1 MSFMLPVL
9 QCLQLLD
16 MLLLSQRFNVVW
28 SQISLHMMIFYSPA
42 ESNLG
47 SSLLMCSPM
56 SVYLGFFSF
65 FFFTFWDKAYCN
77 CCSEAPNTIYMLLH
91 LLNLDFRAT
100 SSLNNLRVEKN
111 GFEMIIYSKRN
122 YSSYYPKSGTCSL
135 CVYLSSKSN
144 AYQRNY
150 MKVIHLWTNIYK
162 NPWFCLITW
171 TLCKVK

>member
-28 SQISLHMMIFYSPA
+28 YQISLHMMIFYSPA

-47 SSLLMCSPM
+47 SSLLMCSPNFF
-56 SVYLGFFSF
+56 LFSF

-77 CCSEAPNTIYMLLH
+77 CCSEAPNTIYMLSH

-122 YSSYYPKSGTCSL
+122 YSSYYPKSGHVLFVCIYHQRQML
-135 CVYLSSKSN
+135 IKGIIWKSFIFG
-144 AYQRNY
+144 Q
-150 MKVIHLWTNIYK
+150 IYIRT
-162 NPWFCLITW
+162 PDF
-171 TLCKVK
+171 V